1 MTNFFQFPKNSKMN
15 NISKI
20 KIDLA
25 GKTTLITG
33 GTRGIGRAIADKFTD
48 AGAFVVLT
56 GTKKE
61 EIERLNKENASRQKK
76 YLQVDFTDENSMD
89 AFISNLPLL
98 GKIDVLVNNAGIN
111 KIALNEATNLEDYKL
126 LNDVNI
132 KAPYLLC
139 REVSKM
145 MKKEK
150 FGRIVNI
157 SSIWSVITRPGRS
170 IYAITKWGL
179 VGLTKTLSV
188 ELAADNI
195 LVNAVSPGF
204 TMTELTAAT
213 NTKEEIEQ
221 LSGIIPIQRFADP
234 QEIANLVL
242 FLSSDLN
249 TYITG
254 QNIIID
260 GGYSNV

>member
-1 MTNFFQFPKNSKMN
+1 MK

-20 KIDLA
+20 KIDFV

-33 GTRGIGRAIADKFTD
+33 GTRGIGRAIADKFID
-48 AGAFVVLT
+48 AGASVVIT
-56 GTKKE
+56 GTKKD
-61 EIERLNKENASRQKK
+61 EIERLNKETTTKRKK
-76 YLQVDFTDENSMD
+76 YLQVDFTDKNSMND
-89 AFISNLPLL
+89 FIRNLPLL
-98 GKIDVLVNNAGIN
+98 GKVDILVNNAGIN
-111 KIALNEATNLEDYKL
+111 KIALNDATSVEDFEL
-126 LNDVNI
+126 LSDVNI
-132 KAPYLLC
+132 KAPYLIC

-145 MKKEK
+145 MKREK

-170 IYAITKWGL
+170 IYAITKCGL
-179 VGLTKTLSV
+179 IGLTRALSV
-188 ELAADNI
+188 ELAAYNI

-213 NTKEEIEQ
+213 NTNEEIKQ
-221 LSGIIPIQRFADP
+221 LSNLIPIRRFAEP
-234 QEIANLVL
+234 YEIANLVL
-242 FLSSDLN
+242 YLCSDLN

-260 GGYSNV
+260 GGYCNV

>member
-1 MTNFFQFPKNSKMN
+1 MN

-20 KIDLA
+20 KIDLT

-33 GTRGIGRAIADKFTD
+33 GTRGIGKAIADKFTD
-48 AGAFVVLT
+48 SGASVIIT

-61 EIERLNKENASRQKK
+61 EIERLNKENTTKQKK
-76 YLQVDFTDENSMD
+76 YLRVDFSDENSTE
-89 AFISNLPLL
+89 AFIGNLPLF
-98 GKIDVLVNNAGIN
+98 GKIDVLVNNAGVN
-111 KIALNEATNLEDYKL
+111 KVALNEATSLEDYKL
-126 LNDVNI
+126 LNDVNL

-157 SSIWSVITRPGRS
+157 SSIWSIITRPGRS
-170 IYAITKWGL
+170 IYTITKCGL
-179 VGLTKTLSV
+179 VGLTKALSV
-188 ELAADNI
+188 ELAPENI

-204 TMTELTAAT
+204 TMTELTATT

-221 LSGIIPIQRFADP
+221 LSDIIPIRRFADP
-234 QEIANLVL
+234 KEIANLVL
-242 FLSSDLN
+242 FLVSDLN

-260 GGYSNV
+260 GGYCNV

>member
-1 MTNFFQFPKNSKMN
+1 M
-15 NISKI
+15 SKI
-20 KIDLA
+20 KIDFT
-25 GKTTLITG
+25 GKNALITG
-33 GTRGIGRAIADKFTD
+33 GTRGIGRAIADKFID
-48 AGAFVVLT
+48 AGAFVIIT

-61 EIERLNKENASRQKK
+61 EIKRLNKENITSQRK
-76 YLQVDFTDENSMD
+76 YLQVDFADENSMD

-98 GKIDVLVNNAGIN
+98 GKVDVLVNNAGIN
-111 KIALNEATNLEDYKL
+111 KVALNEATSLDDYNL
-126 LNDVNI
+126 LNDINL
-132 KAPYLLC
+132 KAPYLIC

-170 IYAITKWGL
+170 IYTITKCGL

-204 TMTELTAAT
+204 TMTELTATT
-213 NTKEEIEQ
+213 NTKEEIKQ
-221 LSGIIPIQRFADP
+221 LCDIIPIRRFADP

-242 FLSSDLN
+242 FLSSNLN

-260 GGYSNV
+260 GGYCNV